1 VIGSARAMRVV
12 QDQARKPRGESR
24 MSKIISYKTIRYM
37 ACAAVA
43 VVFFAA
49 TLYITSDNSTA
60 ESIDGVAVMPQ
71 VDTFA
76 IMVEAKDLPSQQFD
90 AH

>member
-1 VIGSARAMRVV
+1 VS
-12 QDQARKPRGESR
+12 KT
-24 MSKIISYKTIRYM
+24 MSKPIRYM
-37 ACAAVA
+37 TCAAVA

-49 TLYITSDNSTA
+49 TLYITSQNSTA
-60 ESIDGVAVMPQ
+60 ESIDGVAAMPQ

>member
-1 VIGSARAMRVV
+1 
-12 QDQARKPRGESR
+12 
-24 MSKIISYKTIRYM
+24 MSKTMSKTVRYM
-37 ACAAVA
+37 MCTAVA

-49 TLYITSDNSTA
+49 TLYITSGNSTA
-60 ESIDGVAVMPQ
+60 ESIDDVAAMPQ